1 MTALSYAVEVSRDDR
16 WWSVRVPAIDGLT
29 QARRLADVDQAAR
42 ELIADALDVPISQV
56 AVRPSLGMV
65 TRRR

>member
-1 MTALSYAVEVSRDDR
+1 VTALSYAVEVSRDAR
-16 WWSVRVPAIDGLT
+16 WWTVRVPAIDGLT

-42 ELIADALDVPISQV
+42 ELIADTLDVPICEV

-65 TRRR
+65 PSGR